1 MINFSAITSSTH
13 SYNFHTHTQFCD
25 GHATIQEFVEEAINR
40 RFKHLGFTPHGPLN
54 VESPCNMSRAD
65 VVPFVNE
72 VRRMQAIHASAIH
85 IYAGMEMDFLNT
97 RQFAELTQSTMA
109 AQLDYRIGSVHFIP
123 AFDDTDQY
131 IDIDGRFERFKPKM
145 SLYFHDDIEA
155 VVKSYFNQQMLMVET
170 GGFDIIGHFDK
181 IGLNASLYSAGI
193 DEQPWYDRLV
203 INLLEAILD
212 HGYIIEINTK
222 AWQQHNR
229 FFPNQKYFPLL
240 KKYNA
245 PIIVNSDAHYP
256 ALIDSGRPEALQLLK
271 HC

>member
-1 MINFSAITSSTH
+1 MA
-13 SYNFHTHTQFCD
+13 D
-25 GHATIQEFVEEAINR
+25 GDISMALDWFVRAGIEGI
-40 RFKHLGFTPHGPLN
+40 LPL
-54 VESPCNMSRAD
+54 ER
-65 VVPFVNE
+65 
-72 VRRMQAIHASAIH
+72 QA
-85 IYAGMEMDFLNT
+85 GVDLERL
-97 RQFAELTQSTMA
+97 RQRHPRTLF
-109 AQLDYRIGSVHFIP
+109 
-123 AFDDTDQY
+123 
-131 IDIDGRFERFKPKM
+131 
-145 SLYFHDDIEA
+145 
-155 VVKSYFNQQMLMVET
+155 
-170 GGFDIIGHFDK
+170 IGHFDK
-181 IGLNASLYSAGI
+181 IGLNASLYSTGI

-271 HC
+271 LC